1 MGFASGFKVGW
12 DSVGEGLRERERQEM
27 LKGVKDAIDANPEE
41 STGFTAEQGAEI
53 QKLAESG
60 KFNIGYDHENKAYFF
75 APKSGLGGD
84 AANSP
89 GEGAAAEAA
98 TPRSIAMSGVTDF
111 MGKRTAGSLTPG
123 QVQSSRNMAVARA
136 VGKLDP
142 VRGFEMQ
149 RQMVRDEQD
158 QTRFDREGER
168 FAQEKTR
175 FDRENLDRARE
186 DEYKTGRQ
194 ALLAQGNFAKLT
206 AQNTEAQTV
215 YGQALADYEAQ
226 VAKGGNQSAL
236 IAPQAPKPVRPTAGQ
251 MMEDYANLIQHDAKF
266 GKVSTEGLM
275 KIGELI
281 KQIEGEGY
289 TKAMR
294 LAQSGA
300 PLAAVMKEFNANGKS
315 QAKPEDVVSDKM
327 VPGADGVPARVITFK
342 DGTTINALSELNAM
356 GQAQS
361 VYEQFYKARTDK
373 RADDAQ
379 KRLDQNDKND
389 RSDKKAKADA
399 AVGIYKEQNPGATPA
414 QLAAVRQGV
423 IEAVTTAD
431 KNAPSEVKLA
441 NALRRAGLA
450 TSDADALKQALQS
463 KSDSPEKTRAE
474 IYAKALTAN
483 MGDAARAK
491 EATEQAM
498 AYLYPAGGA
507 KPGSIASDP
516 RAVAIRDDK
525 TLSIE
530 QKREKLKALGY
541 Q

>member
-1 MGFASGFKVGW
+1 
-12 DSVGEGLRERERQEM
+12 
-27 LKGVKDAIDANPEE
+27 
-41 STGFTAEQGAEI
+41 
-53 QKLAESG
+53 
-60 KFNIGYDHENKAYFF
+60 
-75 APKSGLGGD
+75 
-84 AANSP
+84 
-89 GEGAAAEAA
+89 
-98 TPRSIAMSGVTDF
+98 
-111 MGKRTAGSLTPG
+111 
-123 QVQSSRNMAVARA
+123 
-136 VGKLDP
+136 
-142 VRGFEMQ
+142 
-149 RQMVRDEQD
+149 
-158 QTRFDREGER
+158 
-168 FAQEKTR
+168 
-175 FDRENLDRARE
+175 
-186 DEYKTGRQ
+186 
-194 ALLAQGNFAKLT
+194 
-206 AQNTEAQTV
+206 
-215 YGQALADYEAQ
+215 LADYEAQ
-226 VAKGGNQSAL
+226 VAKGGNPSAL
-236 IAPQAPKPVRPTAGQ
+236 TAPQAPKPVRPTAGQ

-300 PLAAVMKEFNANGKS
+300 PIAAVMKEFNANGKS

-373 RADDAQ
+373 RAGDAQ

-423 IEAVTTAD
+423 LAAVPKEGKDYKVEMGDVTSALGTPAVGPDGKPIAD
-431 KNAPSEVKLA
+431 LNTGRQMVNRNPEEEKKFFEWMRENKITDT
-441 NALRRAGLA
+441 NKGLA
-450 TSDADALKQALQS
+450 LYMGQK
-463 KSDSPEKTRAE
+463 
-474 IYAKALTAN
+474 KA
-483 MGDAARAK
+483 
-491 EATEQAM
+491 Q
-498 AYLYPAGGA
+498 
-507 KPGSIASDP
+507 GSIASDP
-516 RAVAIRDDK
+516 RAAAIRDDK